1 MRKGFLSGV
10 IAVLLMLI
18 ATVAKASVTITASG
32 GWFES
37 AYVEFSTDGSSYYN
51 VYYST
56 NKSSWTKIDDQL
68 VRKYSSSKGR
78 ADVLGITAGTYYIKV
93 ASVNSSGTETSNTV
107 SGALTVKAHD
117 RGGFAHFNW
126 SKGVGAYTNSGVLKS
141 GANILYIT
149 KSNAKTITMDVP
161 SAATKTTSYTGLQT
175 IIDAWTKAYS
185 KGWSSAPLAIR
196 VLGTLSYADMDK
208 FSSSSEGIQ
217 IKGASTYA
225 DCPITFEG
233 VGNDAVIHGFGF
245 LIRNLSDF
253 EMRNLAIMD
262 CLDDCV
268 SIDTSNS
275 HIWVHNMDFFYGQ
288 AGSDSDQKKG
298 DGTVDMKGD
307 SKYITVS
314 YNHFW
319 DSGKSSLCGMKSE
332 SGPNYITYHHNWF
345 DHSDSRHPRIRTM
358 SVHVYN
364 NYFDGNSKYGV
375 GVTYGASCFVDRNYF
390 RNCKY
395 PMMSSMQGSDAA
407 GDGTFSSENGGMIKA
422 YGNYITGA
430 KSLYVQSGY
439 SSSVAEASAITNT
452 ASQSFD
458 CYVVNSA
465 STTVPSSYKTVQG
478 GTTYDN
484 FDTNSSLMYSYS
496 AESASSVPTTVK
508 GTYGAGRL
516 QHGSYQ
522 YTFSSSED
530 DNYAVISAL
539 KSAVENYKS
548 GSYYVGVTSSM
559 YFKSGVITDS
569 AVASGSTADDGA
581 VDNSSTG
588 SSDDNTS
595 SGSSD
600 DNTSSGTTT
609 TVSTSGDVCSFTGS
623 KPSMSSVTVT
633 GNYATS
639 KGSVTL
645 NGVTY
650 TTCVK
655 MESSTSVKFTL
666 SATTD
671 VTFVFGGS
679 TSAAGKAFKLNG
691 TAYTL
696 GSDGTLTKSLS
707 AGTYTITK
715 SASINLFAIVFAA
728 TAAKN
733 PTITV
738 GSYTTGKGYAV
749 ALSGSDSGASY
760 YYSTDG
766 SNYTKGTSFYATG
779 CTVYAYA
786 TLGTTSTKS
795 GVVTKTVSS
804 APYATTPTITATANS
819 DQTQYTVTITSES
832 GATIYYTTDGSTPT
846 TSSSKYSSALTIT
859 SSCTVKALAVASNKE
874 NSSVASKSITV
885 QQASSTDTGSGTT
898 TASSSDVCS
907 FTGSKPSMSSVTVT
921 GNYSTAKGSVT
932 YGGVTYTTCV
942 KMESSTK
949 IVFTLSA
956 ETDVTFVFGGSTSA
970 ASKQFKLNGTAY
982 TLGSDGTLTKTL
994 SAGTYTITK
1003 SASIN
1008 LFAIAFAAQAQ
1019 DPTTWNFSE
1028 FTSTVILTGSNYNY
1042 SYNGLTLVGN
1052 TSSTYTSDYVSKNGF
1067 RCNGASSS
1075 SIRHIK
1081 YTPTANGTLT
1091 VKFASNNTSDTNRT
1105 SAIGTAVG
1113 SPIVTASAATGTM
1126 TANVTAG
1133 TTYYIYFVSGG
1144 QTIKSITMTPG
1155 ATANS
1160 LSDLEFEATAI
1171 NAVEAPAQGKQ
1182 SAGKKCFIGG
1192 KLVIIKDGKTYSL
1205 SGQQI
1210 D

>member
-1 MRKGFLSGV
+1 M
-10 IAVLLMLI
+10 LLMLV

-37 AYVEFSTDGSSYYN
+37 AYVEFTPDGSSYYN

-93 ASVNSSGTETSNTV
+93 ASVNSSGSETSNTV

-117 RGGFAHFNW
+117 RAGFAHLNW
-126 SKGVGAYTNSGVLKS
+126 SKGIGAYQNNGKLKS

-149 KSNAKTITMDVP
+149 KSNAKTVTMSVP
-161 SAATKTTSYTGLQT
+161 SSSSKTTSYTGLQT

-185 KGWSSAPLAIR
+185 KGWSTTPLDIR

-208 FSSSSEGIQ
+208 FSSSAEGIQ
-217 IKGASTYA
+217 IKGASAYA

-253 EMRNLAIMD
+253 EMRNFAIMD

-268 SIDTSNS
+268 SLDTSNS
-275 HIWVHNMDFFYGQ
+275 HIWVHNLDLFYGQ

-298 DGTVDMKGD
+298 DGTVDLKGN
-307 SKYITVS
+307 SQYVTIS

-375 GVTYGASCFVDRNYF
+375 GVTYGSSCFVDRNYF

-430 KSLYVQSGY
+430 KALYVQSGY
-439 SSSVAEASAITNT
+439 SSSVSEASAITNT

-458 CYVVNSA
+458 CYVVTSP
-465 STTVPSSYKTVQG
+465 STTVPSSYKTVKG
-478 GTTYDN
+478 STAYDN

-496 AESASSVPTTVK
+496 AESASSVPSTVK

-530 DNYAVISAL
+530 DNYAVITAL

-569 AVASGSTADDGA
+569 AV
-581 VDNSSTG
+581 
-588 SSDDNTS
+588 S
-595 SGSSD
+595 SGSE
-600 DNTSSGTTT
+600 
-609 TVSTSGDVCSFTGS
+609 TVVEE
-623 KPSMSSVTVT
+623 P
-633 GNYATS
+633 
-639 KGSVTL
+639 
-645 NGVTY
+645 
-650 TTCVK
+650 
-655 MESSTSVKFTL
+655 
-666 SATTD
+666 
-671 VTFVFGGS
+671 
-679 TSAAGKAFKLNG
+679 
-691 TAYTL
+691 
-696 GSDGTLTKSLS
+696 
-707 AGTYTITK
+707 
-715 SASINLFAIVFAA
+715 
-728 TAAKN
+728 
-733 PTITV
+733 
-738 GSYTTGKGYAV
+738 
-749 ALSGSDSGASY
+749 
-760 YYSTDG
+760 
-766 SNYTKGTSFYATG
+766 
-779 CTVYAYA
+779 
-786 TLGTTSTKS
+786 
-795 GVVTKTVSS
+795 VVVE
-804 APYATTPTITATANS
+804 YATTPTITATANS
-819 DQTQYTVTITSES
+819 AGTQYTVTITSES
-832 GATIYYTTDGSTPT
+832 GATIYYTTNGSTPT

-859 SSCTVKALAVASNKE
+859 SSCTVKALAVVSGKE
-874 NSSVASKSITV
+874 NSEVASKSITV
-885 QQASSTDTGSGTT
+885 QQASSSSDD
-898 TASSSDVCS
+898 SSSSSSGSSSSSSASEVCS
-907 FTGSKPSMSSVTVT
+907 FTGSKPSVSYVTVT
-921 GNYSTAKGSVT
+921 GSYSTAKGSVT
-932 YGGVTYTTCV
+932 YGGTTYNTCV

-949 IVFTLSA
+949 VVITISA
-956 ETDVTFVFGGSTSA
+956 ESDVTFVFGGSTSA
-970 ASKQFKLNGTAY
+970 AGKQFKLNGTAY
-982 TLGSDGTLTKTL
+982 TLGTDGTLTKTL

-1008 LFAIAFAAQAQ
+1008 LFAIAFAGQAE
-1019 DPTTWNFSE
+1019 DPTTWDFSE
-1028 FTSTVILTGSNYNY
+1028 FTSKVVLAGSNYTY

-1052 TSSTYTSDYVSKNGF
+1052 TSSTYTNDYVTKSGF

-1081 YTPTANGTLT
+1081 YTPTSNGTLT
-1091 VKFASNNTSDTNRT
+1091 VKFASNNTSDLNRS

-1113 SPIVTASAATGTM
+1113 SPIVTASCSAGTM
-1126 TANVTAG
+1126 TANVVAG
-1133 TTYYIYFVSGG
+1133 KTYYIYFVSGG

-1155 ATANS
+1155 ATAS
-1160 LSDLEFEATAI
+1160 ALDLDFNEATAI
-1171 NAVEAPAQGKQ
+1171 DAVPVNDSARNSKQ
-1182 SAGKKCFIGG
+1182 STVNAKKMFVNG
-1192 KLVIIKDGKTYSL
+1192 KLVIVKDGKTYNMA
-1205 SGQQI
+1205 GQEL
-1210 D
+1210 

>member
-1 MRKGFLSGV
+1 MRKYFLSGV
-10 IAVLLMLI
+10 LSLLLMLV
-18 ATVAKASVTITASG
+18 ATVANATVTITSSG

-37 AYVEFSTDGSSYYN
+37 AYVEFTPDGSAYYN

-78 ADVLGITAGTYYIKV
+78 ADVIGITAGTYYIKV
-93 ASVNSSGTETSNTV
+93 ASVNSSGSETSNTV

-117 RGGFAHFNW
+117 RAGFAHLNW
-126 SKGVGAYTNSGVLKS
+126 SKGVGAYTNSGTLKS

-149 KSNAKTITMDVP
+149 KSNAKTVTMTVP
-161 SAATKTTSYTGLQT
+161 SSSSKTTSYTGLQT
-175 IIDAWTKAYS
+175 IINAWTKAYS
-185 KGWSSAPLAIR
+185 KGWSTTPLDIR
-196 VLGTLSYADMDK
+196 VLGTLSYADMDT

-245 LIRNLSDF
+245 LIRNLCDF

-298 DGTVDMKGD
+298 DGTVDMKGN
-307 SKYITVS
+307 SQYITVS

-364 NYFDGNSKYGV
+364 NYFDGNSKYGI

-458 CYVVNSA
+458 CYVVSSA

-478 GTTYDN
+478 STSYDN
-484 FDTNSSLMYSYS
+484 FDTSSSLMYSYS
-496 AESASSVPTTVK
+496 AENASSVPSTVK

-522 YTFSSSED
+522 YTFTDSSD
-530 DNYAVISAL
+530 DDSYAVISSL

-569 AVASGSTADDGA
+569 AV
-581 VDNSSTG
+581 SSEE
-588 SSDDNTS
+588 
-595 SGSSD
+595 
-600 DNTSSGTTT
+600 TT
-609 TVSTSGDVCSFTGS
+609 TVE
-623 KPSMSSVTVT
+623 TVT
-633 GNYATS
+633 
-639 KGSVTL
+639 
-645 NGVTY
+645 
-650 TTCVK
+650 
-655 MESSTSVKFTL
+655 
-666 SATTD
+666 
-671 VTFVFGGS
+671 
-679 TSAAGKAFKLNG
+679 AA
-691 TAYTL
+691 
-696 GSDGTLTKSLS
+696 SD
-707 AGTYTITK
+707 
-715 SASINLFAIVFAA
+715 
-728 TAAKN
+728 

-738 GSYTTGKGYAV
+738 GSYTTGKGYAIT
-749 ALSGSDSGASY
+749 LSGSDSGATY

-766 SNYTKGTSFYATG
+766 SSYSTGTSFYATG

-786 TLGTTSTKS
+786 TLGSSDTKS
-795 GVVTKTVSS
+795 NVVSKTVSS

-819 DQTQYTVTITSES
+819 DGTQYTVTITSES

-859 SSCTVKALAVASNKE
+859 SSCTIKALAVVSNKE

-885 QQASSTDTGSGTT
+885 ST
-898 TASSSDVCS
+898 SSSSGSSSGSSSSSSSANEVCS
-907 FTGSKPSMSSVTVT
+907 FTGSTPSVSYVTVS
-921 GNYSTAKGSVT
+921 GNYATNKGTVT
-932 YGGVTYTTCV
+932 YNGTTYSTCV
-942 KMESSTK
+942 KMESATK
-949 IVFTLSA
+949 ITVTLSS

-970 ASKQFKLNGTAY
+970 SGKKFKINGTAY
-982 TLGSDGTLTKTL
+982 TLGTDGTLTETL
-994 SAGTYTITK
+994 AAGTYTITK
-1003 SASIN
+1003 STSIN
-1008 LFAIAFAAQAQ
+1008 LFAIAFASQAE
-1019 DPTTWNFSE
+1019 DPTTWDFSE
-1028 FTSTVILTGSNYNY
+1028 FTSTVTLAGSNYTY

-1052 TSSTYTSDYVSKNGF
+1052 TSSSYTKDYVNKNGF

-1081 YTPTANGTLT
+1081 YTPTSNGTLT
-1091 VKFASNNTSDTNRT
+1091 VTFASNNTSDTNRT

-1113 SPIVTASAATGTM
+1113 SPIVTASCATGTM
-1126 TANVTAG
+1126 TCNVTAG

-1155 ATANS
+1155 ASVNA
-1160 LSDLEFEATAI
+1160 LDIDLDEATAI
-1171 NAVEAPAQGKQ
+1171 DNVNANDNANQN
-1182 SAGKKCFIGG
+1182 AGKKVFIGG
-1192 KLVIIKDGKTYSL
+1192 KLIIIKDGKQYNAA
-1205 SGQQI
+1205 GQEL
-1210 D
+1210 

>member
-1 MRKGFLSGV
+1 M
-10 IAVLLMLI
+10 LLMLV

-37 AYVEFSTDGSSYYN
+37 AYVEFTPDGSSYYN

-93 ASVNSSGTETSNTV
+93 ASVNSSGSETSNTV

-117 RGGFAHFNW
+117 RAGFAHLNW
-126 SKGVGAYTNSGVLKS
+126 SKGIGAYQNNGKLKS

-149 KSNAKTITMDVP
+149 KSNAKTVTMSVP
-161 SAATKTTSYTGLQT
+161 SSSSKTTSYTGLQT

-185 KGWSSAPLAIR
+185 KGWSTTPLDIR

-208 FSSSSEGIQ
+208 FSSSAEGIQ
-217 IKGASTYA
+217 IKGASAYA

-253 EMRNLAIMD
+253 EMRNFAIMD

-268 SIDTSNS
+268 SLDTSNS
-275 HIWVHNMDFFYGQ
+275 HIWVHNLDLFYGQ

-298 DGTVDMKGD
+298 DGTVDLKGN
-307 SKYITVS
+307 SQYVTIS

-375 GVTYGASCFVDRNYF
+375 GVTYGSSCFVDRNYF

-430 KSLYVQSGY
+430 KALYVQSGY
-439 SSSVAEASAITNT
+439 SSSVSEASAITNT

-458 CYVVNSA
+458 CYVVTSP
-465 STTVPSSYKTVQG
+465 STTVPSSYKTVKG
-478 GTTYDN
+478 STAYDN

-496 AESASSVPTTVK
+496 AESASSVPSTVK

-530 DNYAVISAL
+530 DNYAVITAL

-569 AVASGSTADDGA
+569 AV
-581 VDNSSTG
+581 
-588 SSDDNTS
+588 S
-595 SGSSD
+595 SGSE
-600 DNTSSGTTT
+600 
-609 TVSTSGDVCSFTGS
+609 TVVEE
-623 KPSMSSVTVT
+623 P
-633 GNYATS
+633 
-639 KGSVTL
+639 
-645 NGVTY
+645 
-650 TTCVK
+650 
-655 MESSTSVKFTL
+655 
-666 SATTD
+666 
-671 VTFVFGGS
+671 
-679 TSAAGKAFKLNG
+679 
-691 TAYTL
+691 
-696 GSDGTLTKSLS
+696 
-707 AGTYTITK
+707 
-715 SASINLFAIVFAA
+715 
-728 TAAKN
+728 
-733 PTITV
+733 
-738 GSYTTGKGYAV
+738 
-749 ALSGSDSGASY
+749 
-760 YYSTDG
+760 
-766 SNYTKGTSFYATG
+766 
-779 CTVYAYA
+779 
-786 TLGTTSTKS
+786 
-795 GVVTKTVSS
+795 VVVE
-804 APYATTPTITATANS
+804 YATTPTITATANS
-819 DQTQYTVTITSES
+819 AGTQYTVTITSES
-832 GATIYYTTDGSTPT
+832 GATIYYTTNGSTPT

-859 SSCTVKALAVASNKE
+859 SSCTVKALAVVSGKE
-874 NSSVASKSITV
+874 NSEVASKSITV
-885 QQASSTDTGSGTT
+885 QAASSGTSSG
-898 TASSSDVCS
+898 SSSSSSASEVCT
-907 FTGSKPSMSSVTVT
+907 FTGSKPSVSYVTVT

-932 YGGVTYTTCV
+932 YGGTTYSTCV

-949 IVFTLSA
+949 VVITLSA
-956 ETDVTFVFGGSTSA
+956 ESDVTFVFGGSTSA
-970 ASKQFKLNGTAY
+970 AGKQFKLNGTAY
-982 TLGSDGTLTKTL
+982 TLGTDGTLTKTL

-1008 LFAIAFAAQAQ
+1008 LFAIAFAGQAE
-1019 DPTTWNFSE
+1019 DPTTWDFSE
-1028 FTSTVILTGSNYNY
+1028 FTSKVVLAGSNYTY

-1052 TSSTYTSDYVSKNGF
+1052 TSSTYTNDYVTKSGF

-1081 YTPTANGTLT
+1081 YTPTSNGTLT
-1091 VKFASNNTSDTNRT
+1091 VKFASNNTSDLNRS

-1113 SPIVTASAATGTM
+1113 SPIVTASCSAGTM
-1126 TANVTAG
+1126 TANVVAG
-1133 TTYYIYFVSGG
+1133 KTYYIYFVSGG

-1155 ATANS
+1155 ATAS
-1160 LSDLEFEATAI
+1160 ALDLDFNEATAI
-1171 NAVEAPAQGKQ
+1171 DAVPVNDSARNDKQ
-1182 SAGKKCFIGG
+1182 STVNAKKMFVNG
-1192 KLVIIKDGKTYSL
+1192 KLVIVKDGKTYNMA
-1205 SGQQI
+1205 GQEL
-1210 D
+1210 

>member
-1 MRKGFLSGV
+1 M
-10 IAVLLMLI
+10 LLMLV

-37 AYVEFSTDGSSYYN
+37 AYVEFTPDGSSYYN

-93 ASVNSSGTETSNTV
+93 ASVNSSGSETSNTV

-117 RGGFAHFNW
+117 RAGFAHLNW
-126 SKGVGAYTNSGVLKS
+126 SKGIGAYTNSGTLKS

-149 KSNAKTITMDVP
+149 KSNAKTVTMTVP
-161 SAATKTTSYTGLQT
+161 SSSSKTTSYTGLQT
-175 IIDAWTKAYS
+175 IINAWTKAYS
-185 KGWSSAPLAIR
+185 KGWSTTPLDIR
-196 VLGTLSYADMDK
+196 VLGTLSYADMDT

-245 LIRNLSDF
+245 LIRNLCDF

-307 SKYITVS
+307 SQYITVS

-375 GVTYGASCFVDRNYF
+375 GATYGSSCFVDRNYF

-439 SSSVAEASAITNT
+439 SSSVSEASAITNT

-458 CYVVNSA
+458 CYVVTSPSA
-465 STTVPSSYKTVQG
+465 TVPSSYKTVQG
-478 GTTYDN
+478 STSYDN

-496 AESASSVPTTVK
+496 AESASSVPSTVK

-530 DNYAVISAL
+530 DNYAVITAL

-548 GSYYVGVTSSM
+548 GTYYVGVTSSM

-569 AVASGSTADDGA
+569 AV
-581 VDNSSTG
+581 
-588 SSDDNTS
+588 S
-595 SGSSD
+595 SGSE
-600 DNTSSGTTT
+600 
-609 TVSTSGDVCSFTGS
+609 TVVEE
-623 KPSMSSVTVT
+623 P
-633 GNYATS
+633 
-639 KGSVTL
+639 
-645 NGVTY
+645 
-650 TTCVK
+650 
-655 MESSTSVKFTL
+655 
-666 SATTD
+666 
-671 VTFVFGGS
+671 
-679 TSAAGKAFKLNG
+679 
-691 TAYTL
+691 
-696 GSDGTLTKSLS
+696 
-707 AGTYTITK
+707 
-715 SASINLFAIVFAA
+715 
-728 TAAKN
+728 
-733 PTITV
+733 
-738 GSYTTGKGYAV
+738 
-749 ALSGSDSGASY
+749 
-760 YYSTDG
+760 
-766 SNYTKGTSFYATG
+766 
-779 CTVYAYA
+779 
-786 TLGTTSTKS
+786 
-795 GVVTKTVSS
+795 VVVE
-804 APYATTPTITATANS
+804 YATTPTITATANS
-819 DQTQYTVTITSES
+819 AGTQYTVTITSES

-859 SSCTVKALAVASNKE
+859 SSCTVKALAVVSGKE
-874 NSSVASKSITV
+874 NSEVASKSITV
-885 QQASSTDTGSGTT
+885 QQASSSSDD
-898 TASSSDVCS
+898 SSSSSSGSSSSSSTNEVCS
-907 FTGSKPSMSSVTVT
+907 FTGSKPSVSYVTVT

-932 YGGVTYTTCV
+932 YGGTTYNTCV

-949 IVFTLSA
+949 VVITLSA
-956 ETDVTFVFGGSTSA
+956 ESDVTFVFGGSTSA
-970 ASKQFKLNGTAY
+970 SGKAFKLNGTAY
-982 TLGSDGTLTKTL
+982 TLGTDGTLTKTL

-1008 LFAIAFAAQAQ
+1008 LFAIAFAGQAE
-1019 DPTTWNFSE
+1019 DPTTWDFSE
-1028 FTSTVILTGSNYNY
+1028 FTSTVTLAGSNYTY

-1052 TSSTYTSDYVSKNGF
+1052 TSSSYTKDYVNKNGF

-1081 YTPTANGTLT
+1081 YTPTSNGTLT
-1091 VKFASNNTSDTNRT
+1091 VKFASNNTSDLNRT

-1113 SPIVTASAATGTM
+1113 SPVVTASCSAGTM

-1155 ATANS
+1155 ATAS
-1160 LSDLEFEATAI
+1160 ALDLDFNEATAI
-1171 NAVEAPAQGKQ
+1171 NAVPVNDSARNGKQ
-1182 SAGKKCFIGG
+1182 STVNAKKMFVNG
-1192 KLVIIKDGKTYSL
+1192 KLVIVKDGKTYNMA
-1205 SGQQI
+1205 GQEF
-1210 D
+1210 

>member
-1 MRKGFLSGV
+1 MRKIFMSGV
-10 IAVLLMLI
+10 MTMLLMLVV
-18 ATVAKASVTITASG
+18 TVANASVTITSSG

-37 AYVEFSTDGSSYYN
+37 AYVEFTPDGSSYYN

-78 ADVLGITAGTYYIKV
+78 ADVLGISAGTYYIKV
-93 ASVNSSGTETSNTV
+93 ASVNSSGSETSNTV

-117 RGGFAHFNW
+117 RGGFAHLNW
-126 SKGVGAYTNSGVLKS
+126 SKGIGAYTNSGVLKS

-149 KSNAKTITMDVP
+149 KSNAKTVTMTVP
-161 SAATKTTSYTGLQT
+161 SAATKTASYTGLQT

-185 KGWSSAPLAIR
+185 KGWTTAPLCIR
-196 VLGTLSYADMDK
+196 ILGTLSYADMDK
-208 FSSSSEGIQ
+208 FSSSAEGIQ
-217 IKGASTYA
+217 IKGAAAYA
-225 DCPITFEG
+225 DCPITIEG
-233 VGNDAVIHGFGF
+233 VGNDAVVHGFGF
-245 LIRNLSDF
+245 LIRNTTDL
-253 EMRNLAIMD
+253 ELRNFAIMD

-268 SIDTSNS
+268 SMDTSNS
-275 HIWVHNMDFFYGQ
+275 HIWVHNLDLFYGQ
-288 AGSDSDQKKG
+288 AGSDADQKKG
-298 DGTVDMKGD
+298 DGTVDLKGN
-307 SKYITVS
+307 SQYITIS

-364 NYFDGNSKYGV
+364 NYFDGNSKYGI
-375 GVTYGASCFVDRNYF
+375 GATYGSSCFVDRNYF

-395 PMMSSMQGSDAA
+395 PMMASMQGSDAA

-439 SSSVAEASAITNT
+439 SSGVAEASAITNT

-458 CYVVNSA
+458 CYVVSSA
-465 STTVPSSYKTVQG
+465 SQTVPSSYKTVQG
-478 GTTYDN
+478 GTTYNN
-484 FDTNSSLMYSYS
+484 FDTNSSLMYSYT
-496 AESASSVPTTVK
+496 ADAASNVPSVVK

-522 YTFSSSED
+522 YTFGSSED
-530 DNYAVISAL
+530 DNYAVINAL

-569 AVASGSTADDGA
+569 AV
-581 VDNSSTG
+581 
-588 SSDDNTS
+588 S
-595 SGSSD
+595 SGEQ
-600 DNTSSGTTT
+600 T
-609 TVSTSGDVCSFTGS
+609 TVEE
-623 KPSMSSVTVT
+623 PVTVT
-633 GNYATS
+633 P
-639 KGSVTL
+639 
-645 NGVTY
+645 
-650 TTCVK
+650 
-655 MESSTSVKFTL
+655 
-666 SATTD
+666 
-671 VTFVFGGS
+671 
-679 TSAAGKAFKLNG
+679 
-691 TAYTL
+691 
-696 GSDGTLTKSLS
+696 
-707 AGTYTITK
+707 
-715 SASINLFAIVFAA
+715 ASNPAIS
-728 TAAKN
+728 
-733 PTITV
+733 V
-738 GSYTTGKGYAV
+738 GSYTVGKGYAV
-749 ALSGSDSGASY
+749 TLSGSDSGATY

-766 SNYTKGTSFYATG
+766 SNYTKGTSLYATA

-786 TLGTTSTKS
+786 TLGTTDTKS
-795 GVVTKTVSS
+795 SVVSKTVSS

-819 DQTQYTVTITSES
+819 DQTQYTVTIASES

-859 SSCTVKALAVASNKE
+859 KSCTIKALAVVSNKE
-874 NSSVASKSITV
+874 NSSVASKSVTV
-885 QQASSTDTGSGTT
+885 KE
-898 TASSSDVCS
+898 ASSSQGSTSQPSTSQLSTEVCS
-907 FTGSKPSMSSVTVT
+907 FTGSKPSVSYVTVS
-921 GNYSTAKGSVT
+921 GNYSTSKGSVT
-932 YGGVTYTTCV
+932 YGGVTYKTAV
-942 KMESSTK
+942 KMESATK
-949 IVFTLSA
+949 ITFTLSA

-970 ASKQFKLNGTAY
+970 ASKQFKLNGSAL

-994 SAGTYTITK
+994 SAGTYTMTK

-1008 LFAIAFAAQAQ
+1008 LFAIGFASKAVVE

-1028 FTSTVILTGSNYNY
+1028 FTSTVTLAGSNYTY

-1052 TSSTYTSDYVSKNGF
+1052 TSSTYTKDYVNKNGF

-1081 YTPTANGTLT
+1081 YTPTSNGALT
-1091 VKFASNNTSDTNRT
+1091 VKFASNNTSDLNRT

-1113 SPIVTASAATGTM
+1113 SPIVTATCSAGTM

-1133 TTYYIYFVSGG
+1133 KTYYIYFVSGG

-1155 ATANS
+1155 ASANS
-1160 LSDLEFEATAI
+1160 LDIDFEENATAI
-1171 NAVEAPAQGKQ
+1171 ENVNANANLNQN
-1182 SAGKKCFIGG
+1182 SGKKVFVNG
-1192 KLVIIKDGKTYSL
+1192 KLVIIKDGKQYNMA
-1205 SGQQI
+1205 GQEM
-1210 D
+1210 

>member
-1 MRKGFLSGV
+1 MRKYLLSG
-10 IAVLLMLI
+10 ALTMLLMLV

-37 AYVEFSTDGSSYYN
+37 AYVEFTPDGSSYYN

-117 RGGFAHFNW
+117 RAGFAHLNW
-126 SKGVGAYTNSGVLKS
+126 SKGIGAYQNNGKLKS

-149 KSNAKTITMDVP
+149 KSNAKTVTMSVP
-161 SAATKTTSYTGLQT
+161 SSSSKTTSYTGLQT

-185 KGWSSAPLAIR
+185 KGWSTTPLDIR

-208 FSSSSEGIQ
+208 FSSSAEGIQ
-217 IKGASTYA
+217 IKGASAYA

-253 EMRNLAIMD
+253 EMRNFAIMD

-268 SIDTSNS
+268 SLDTSNS
-275 HIWVHNMDFFYGQ
+275 HIWVHNLDLFYGQ

-298 DGTVDMKGD
+298 DGTVDLKGN
-307 SKYITVS
+307 SQYVTIS

-375 GVTYGASCFVDRNYF
+375 GVTYGSSCFVDRNYF

-439 SSSVAEASAITNT
+439 SSSVSEASAITNT

-458 CYVVNSA
+458 CYVVTSP
-465 STTVPSSYKTVQG
+465 STTVPSSYKTVKG
-478 GTTYDN
+478 STAYDN

-496 AESASSVPTTVK
+496 AESASSVPSTVK

-530 DNYAVISAL
+530 DNYAVITAL

-569 AVASGSTADDGA
+569 AV
-581 VDNSSTG
+581 
-588 SSDDNTS
+588 S
-595 SGSSD
+595 SGSE
-600 DNTSSGTTT
+600 
-609 TVSTSGDVCSFTGS
+609 TVVEE
-623 KPSMSSVTVT
+623 P
-633 GNYATS
+633 
-639 KGSVTL
+639 
-645 NGVTY
+645 
-650 TTCVK
+650 
-655 MESSTSVKFTL
+655 
-666 SATTD
+666 
-671 VTFVFGGS
+671 
-679 TSAAGKAFKLNG
+679 
-691 TAYTL
+691 
-696 GSDGTLTKSLS
+696 
-707 AGTYTITK
+707 
-715 SASINLFAIVFAA
+715 
-728 TAAKN
+728 
-733 PTITV
+733 
-738 GSYTTGKGYAV
+738 
-749 ALSGSDSGASY
+749 
-760 YYSTDG
+760 
-766 SNYTKGTSFYATG
+766 
-779 CTVYAYA
+779 
-786 TLGTTSTKS
+786 
-795 GVVTKTVSS
+795 VVVE
-804 APYATTPTITATANS
+804 YATTPTITATANS
-819 DQTQYTVTITSES
+819 AGTQYTVTITSES
-832 GATIYYTTDGSTPT
+832 GATIYYTTNGSTPT

-859 SSCTVKALAVASNKE
+859 SSCTVKALAVVSGKE
-874 NSSVASKSITV
+874 NSEVASKSITV
-885 QQASSTDTGSGTT
+885 QAASSGTSSG
-898 TASSSDVCS
+898 SSSSSSVSEVCS
-907 FTGSKPSMSSVTVT
+907 FTGSKPSVSYVTVT

-932 YGGVTYTTCV
+932 YGGTTYNTCV

-949 IVFTLSA
+949 VVITLSA
-956 ETDVTFVFGGSTSA
+956 QSDVTFVFGGSTSA
-970 ASKQFKLNGTAY
+970 AGKQFKLNGTAY
-982 TLGSDGTLTKTL
+982 TLGTDGTLTKTL

-1008 LFAIAFAAQAQ
+1008 LFAIAFAGQAE
-1019 DPTTWNFSE
+1019 DPTTWDFSE
-1028 FTSTVILTGSNYNY
+1028 FTSTVTLAGSNYTY

-1052 TSSTYTSDYVSKNGF
+1052 TSSSYTKDYVNKNGF

-1081 YTPTANGTLT
+1081 YTPTSNGTLT
-1091 VKFASNNTSDTNRT
+1091 VKFASNNTSDLNRT

-1113 SPIVTASAATGTM
+1113 SPVVTASCSAGTM

-1155 ATANS
+1155 ATAS
-1160 LSDLEFEATAI
+1160 ALDLDFNEATAI
-1171 NAVEAPAQGKQ
+1171 DAVPVNDSARNGKQ
-1182 SAGKKCFIGG
+1182 STVNAKKMFVNG
-1192 KLVIIKDGKTYSL
+1192 KLVIVKDGKTYNMA
-1205 SGQQI
+1205 GQEL
-1210 D
+1210 

>member
-1 MRKGFLSGV
+1 MRKCLLSG
-10 IAVLLMLI
+10 ALTMLLMLV

-37 AYVEFSTDGSSYYN
+37 AYVEFTPDGSSYYN

-93 ASVNSSGTETSNTV
+93 ASVNSSGSETSNTV

-117 RGGFAHFNW
+117 RAGFAHLNW
-126 SKGVGAYTNSGVLKS
+126 SKGVGAYTNSGTLKS

-149 KSNAKTITMDVP
+149 KSNAKTVTMTVP

-185 KGWSSAPLAIR
+185 KGWSTTPLDIR
-196 VLGTLSYADMDK
+196 ILGTLSYADMDK
-208 FSSSSEGIQ
+208 FSSSAEGIQ
-217 IKGASTYA
+217 IKGASAYA
-225 DCPITFEG
+225 DCPITIEG

-245 LIRNLSDF
+245 LIRNLTDL
-253 EMRNLAIMD
+253 ELRNFAIMD

-268 SIDTSNS
+268 SMDTSNS
-275 HIWVHNMDFFYGQ
+275 HIWVHNLDLFYGQ
-288 AGSDSDQKKG
+288 AGSDADQKKG
-298 DGTVDMKGD
+298 DGTVDLKGD
-307 SKYITVS
+307 SKYITIS

-332 SGPNYITYHHNWF
+332 TGPNYITYHHNWF

-375 GVTYGASCFVDRNYF
+375 GATYGSSCFVDRNYF

-458 CYVVNSA
+458 CYVVSSP
-465 STTVPSSYKTVQG
+465 STTVPSSYKTVKG
-478 GTTYDN
+478 STSYDN

-496 AESASSVPTTVK
+496 AENASSVPTTVK

-530 DNYAVISAL
+530 DNYAVITAL

-569 AVASGSTADDGA
+569 AVSSGST
-581 VDNSSTG
+581 
-588 SSDDNTS
+588 
-595 SGSSD
+595 
-600 DNTSSGTTT
+600 
-609 TVSTSGDVCSFTGS
+609 TVVET
-623 KPSMSSVTVT
+623 P
-633 GNYATS
+633 
-639 KGSVTL
+639 
-645 NGVTY
+645 
-650 TTCVK
+650 
-655 MESSTSVKFTL
+655 
-666 SATTD
+666 
-671 VTFVFGGS
+671 
-679 TSAAGKAFKLNG
+679 
-691 TAYTL
+691 
-696 GSDGTLTKSLS
+696 
-707 AGTYTITK
+707 
-715 SASINLFAIVFAA
+715 
-728 TAAKN
+728 TAASA
-733 PTITV
+733 PSISV
-738 GSYTTGKGYAV
+738 GSYTVGKGYAV
-749 ALSGSDSGASY
+749 TLSGSDSGASY

-766 SNYTKGTSFYATG
+766 SNYTQGTSFYATG

-786 TLGTTSTKS
+786 TLGSSSTKS
-795 GVVTKTVSS
+795 SVVSKTVSS

-832 GATIYYTTDGSTPT
+832 GATIYYTTNGSTPT

-859 SSCTVKALAVASNKE
+859 SSCTVKALAVVSNKE

-885 QQASSTDTGSGTT
+885 QQASSG
-898 TASSSDVCS
+898 SSSSSSSSSSSTTSEVCS
-907 FTGSKPSMSSVTVT
+907 FTGSAPSVSYVTVS
-921 GNYSTAKGSVT
+921 GNYSTSKGSVT
-932 YGGVTYTTCV
+932 YNGTTYKTCV

-949 IVFTLSA
+949 VVFTLSA
-956 ETDVTFVFGGSTSA
+956 EADVTFVFGGSTSA
-970 ASKQFKLNGTAY
+970 ASKAFKLNGTAY
-982 TLGSDGTLTKTL
+982 TLGTDGTLTKTL

-1008 LFAIAFAAQAQ
+1008 LFAIDFAYAAE

-1028 FTSTVILTGSNYNY
+1028 FTSTVTLAGSNYTY

-1052 TSSTYTSDYVSKNGF
+1052 TSSSYTKDYVNKNGF

-1081 YTPTANGTLT
+1081 YTPTSNGTLT
-1091 VKFASNNTSDTNRT
+1091 VKFASNNTSDLNRT

-1113 SPIVTASAATGTM
+1113 SPLVTASCSAGTM
-1126 TANVTAG
+1126 TCNVTAG

-1155 ATANS
+1155 ASVNA
-1160 LSDLEFEATAI
+1160 LDLDFDEATAI
-1171 NAVEAPAQGKQ
+1171 DAVGETSNLKTQ
-1182 SAGKKCFIGG
+1182 SFKKVFVGG
-1192 KLVIIKDGKTYSL
+1192 KLVIFKDGKKFNAA
-1205 SGQQI
+1205 GQEM
-1210 D
+1210 